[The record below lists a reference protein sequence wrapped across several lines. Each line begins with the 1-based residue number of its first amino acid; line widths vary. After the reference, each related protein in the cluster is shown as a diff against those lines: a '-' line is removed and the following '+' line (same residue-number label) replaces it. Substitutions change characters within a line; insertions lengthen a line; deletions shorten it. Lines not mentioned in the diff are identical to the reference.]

1 LGYNQSQ
8 ADHSLYIKYFKN
20 SFTELLVYV
29 DDIVV
34 AGISIEE
41 IHHVKKQLDQTFW
54 IKDLGPLFFFFL
66 LYQSFRGY
74 RFSWSKTICY
84 SL

>member
-54 IKDLGPLFFFFL
+54 IKDLGPLFFFFTL
-66 LYQSFRGY
+66 SEF
-74 RFSWSKTICY
+74 
-84 SL
+84 